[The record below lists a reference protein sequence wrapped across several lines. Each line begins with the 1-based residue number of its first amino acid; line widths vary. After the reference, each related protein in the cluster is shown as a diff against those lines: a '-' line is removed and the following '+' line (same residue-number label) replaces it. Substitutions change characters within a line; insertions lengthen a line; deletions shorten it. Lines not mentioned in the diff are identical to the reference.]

1 MPRPNVPPPKDV
13 IAIAKGLKAEGIN
26 AGVIRCADGTEIQWG
41 EGGTNDA
48 TPTALERWKANR
60 HATS

>member
-13 IAIAKGLKAEGIN
+13 IAIVKGLKAEGIN

-41 EGGTNDA
+41 ETGNSNLR
-48 TPTALERWKANR
+48 PTEFEKWKAKRN
-60 HATS
+60 ASS